1 MCGGTVQFV
10 RSGSIDR
17 SAHGGVRGIIVVNR
31 LEGMVA
37 VITGGA
43 SGIGAATVRRFVA
56 EGASVVIADVQE
68 REGEA
73 LAAEHGT
80 RTTFVRTDVTSEPDI
95 EAAIAA
101 ATRTFGRLDAMFNN
115 AGIIGAVGP
124 IGSLSVDDYERTMA
138 VLLRSVVL
146 GMKHAANVMVPQ
158 GRGVILSTSSVAA
171 VAGGLGAHTYSA
183 AKAAIIGLTQSV
195 AAELWPHGVRVNA
208 IAPGKITTPMTLALR
223 AGDGQPAQPDDTRD
237 VLLGERKGQ
246 ARDIAA
252 AAAYL
257 ASDDARFVTG
267 ESLRVDGGLT
277 RAGGASPFATGT
289 YQSAS
294 MIDVRPATP

>member
-1 MCGGTVQFV
+1 M
-10 RSGSIDR
+10 
-17 SAHGGVRGIIVVNR
+17 VVNR

-37 VITGGA
+37 VVTGGA

-56 EGASVVIADVQE
+56 DGASVVIADVQE
-68 REGEA
+68 NEGVA
-73 LAAEHGT
+73 LARELGPGT
-80 RTTFVRTDVTSEPDI
+80 SFVRTDVTSEREI
-95 EAAIAA
+95 EAAVAV
-101 ATRTFGRLDAMFNN
+101 ATSTFGRLDVMFNN

-124 IGSLSVDDYERTMA
+124 IGTLSVDDYERTMA
-138 VLLRSVVL
+138 VLLRSVAL

-171 VAGGLGAHTYSA
+171 VAGGLGAHAYSA
-183 AKAAIIGLTQSV
+183 AKAAIVGLTQSV

-223 AGDGQPAQPDDTRD
+223 AADEHPAPPDDTRE

-267 ESLRVDGGLT
+267 ETLRVDGGLT
-277 RAGGASPFATGT
+277 RAGGASPFATGN

-294 MIDVRPATP
+294 MIGERAATS